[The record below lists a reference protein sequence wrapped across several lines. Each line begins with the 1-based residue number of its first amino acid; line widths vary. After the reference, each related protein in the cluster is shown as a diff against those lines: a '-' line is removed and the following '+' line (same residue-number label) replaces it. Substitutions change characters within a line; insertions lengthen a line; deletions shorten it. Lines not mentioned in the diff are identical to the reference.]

1 MTRGVTVLAAA
12 VITLRAAAAI
22 AQTASDTPSANPS
35 RPTVATPASLTPF
48 GYLQFETGITRAT
61 DSPNGVQSRF
71 GVSNVTKLA
80 VHKRVQ
86 LLAAF
91 EPAVH
96 SHIGDVVTSVAGGIS
111 AGVQFL
117 IAEGANGKKLGAS
130 YIRSIYGGQAPD
142 LDVGS
147 AKQTLLVLASGDIS
161 GFHADF
167 NVFLNDQM
175 DATDRHRLQ
184 NGATICVSHP
194 LGPVTI
200 AGELWTFSQPLLD
213 SRTVG
218 TLWAVSYAV
227 RPNLVIDAAV
237 NHGFR
242 ETSTRWQ
249 LLAGFT
255 YLLPH
260 RLM

>member
-1 MTRGVTVLAAA
+1 MNRRIFFASVALAAF
-12 VITLRAAAAI
+12 TTAAL
-22 AQTASDTPSANPS
+22 AQTPADTPAANPS
-35 RPTVATPASLTPF
+35 RPTVSTPAALIPVR
-48 GYLQFETGITRAT
+48 YLQFETGIARAT

-71 GVSNVTKLA
+71 GVSNVTKVA

-86 LLAAF
+86 LLASF

-117 IAEGANGKKLGAS
+117 IAQGASGRKLGAS
-130 YIRSIYGGQAPD
+130 YIRSLYGGSAPD

-147 AKQTLLVLASGDIS
+147 AKQTLLLLASGDGG

-167 NVFLNDQM
+167 NVFLNDQ
-175 DATDRHRLQ
+175 Q
-184 NGATICVSHP
+184 NGNSHRIQNGTTICVSHP
-194 LGPVTI
+194 VGPVTI

-213 SRTVG
+213 SRTTG
-218 TLWAVSYAV
+218 TLWAVSYSV
-227 RPNLVIDAAV
+227 RPNLVVDAAV

-260 RLM
+260 RL